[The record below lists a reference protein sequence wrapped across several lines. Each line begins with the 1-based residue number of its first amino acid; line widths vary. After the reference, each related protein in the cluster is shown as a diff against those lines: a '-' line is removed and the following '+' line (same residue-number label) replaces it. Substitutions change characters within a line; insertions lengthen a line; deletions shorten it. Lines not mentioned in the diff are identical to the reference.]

1 MTSTYN
7 AVKDKLKDVITTST
21 DVEELRV
28 TCHLLLNMIE
38 ELVGIN
44 QKITTEVQELR
55 DEINRL
61 KGEHGTPKF
70 KARNPSPS
78 DHSSEGERSNSGND
92 NNAGKKKKST
102 SKKLRLK
109 ITREAI
115 CPVDKSQLPPD
126 AVFKGY
132 QSVVSQDIIIS
143 SDNVEFKKEVYYSP
157 SLGKNFTGSL
167 PNGYSGGYGPNIKA
181 LVLSLH
187 NASNMTESAIVEFLT
202 THGVIISS
210 ATVARI
216 ILSGYDQF
224 KEEKASIIDA
234 GLSTTLYHHIDD
246 TGAKVDGKQYYNH
259 VLCNPFYTAYFT
271 RPDKSRRTILEILSG
286 DNLEFQF
293 DDKAYELMRS
303 LQLSALAVSELRS
316 RINST
321 EKLNKEQLMA
331 ILDELYPNS
340 PRRRKIITEASA
352 ISAYQSREDA
362 IKILVCDDAPQFKQ
376 ITQNL
381 ALCWV
386 HEGRHY
392 KKLTPLVPEYREEV
406 AMFLAKFWHY
416 YRELLEFQ
424 TAPSDEKA
432 VQLSADFD
440 KLFSTPVQYRALL
453 GCMENTAAK
462 KQELLTVLRYPDSP
476 LHNNPAEHGARSQ
489 ARKRDISFQTKTETG
504 TLAKDAMMTLVQT
517 ARKLGVNI
525 YHYLHDRI
533 SQAMTMPSLADE
545 IISRSLMA

>member
-7 AVKDKLKDVITTST
+7 AVKDTLKDVITTT
-21 DVEELRV
+21 NDIEELRA
-28 TCHLLLNMIE
+28 TCHLLLNTIE

-44 QKITTEVQELR
+44 QKITTEVKELR

-61 KGEHGTPKF
+61 KGEQGTPKF
-70 KARNPSPS
+70 KSKPTPPT
-78 DHSSEGERSNSGND
+78 DHSSEGERSNSGN
-92 NNAGKKKKST
+92 NNAGKKKKSR
-102 SKKLRLK
+102 SKKQQIK
-109 ITREAI
+109 ITRKLI
-115 CPVDKSQLPPD
+115 CQVDKSQLPAD

-132 QSVVSQDIIIS
+132 RSIWVQDVVIS
-143 SDNVEFKKEVYYSP
+143 SDNIDFTREVYYSP

-167 PNGYSGGYGPNIKA
+167 PEGYSGGYGPNIKT
-181 LVLSLH
+181 LILSLH
-187 NASNMTESAIVEFLT
+187 NASNMTESAIVDFLT
-202 THGVIISS
+202 THGVIISC

-216 ILSGYDQF
+216 ILSGHGRF
-224 KEEKASIIDA
+224 NEEKIAIIEA
-234 GLSTTLYHHIDD
+234 GLSTTQYHHIDD
-246 TGAKVDGKQYYNH
+246 TGAKVDGKQHYNH

-271 RPDKSRRTILEILSG
+271 RPDKSRLTILEILSG

-316 RINST
+316 RINPA
-321 EKLNKEQLMA
+321 ERLNKEQLVV

-352 ISAYQSREDA
+352 ISGYQSREDA

-392 KKLTPLVPEYREEV
+392 KKLMPLVPEYREEV
-406 AMFLAKFWHY
+406 AVFLGKFWSY
-416 YRELLEFQ
+416 YRDLLEFQ
-424 TAPSDEKA
+424 TAPSKEKA
-432 VQLSADFD
+432 QQLSDDFD

-453 GCMENTAAK
+453 GCMKNTAAK
-462 KQELLTVLRYPDSP
+462 KQELLTVLRYPNSP
-476 LHNNPAEHGARSQ
+476 LHNNPAEHGARLQ
-489 ARKRDISFQTKTETG
+489 ARKRDISYQTKTETG
-504 TLAKDAMMTLVQT
+504 TLAKDTMMTLVET

-525 YHYLHDRI
+525 YHYLYDRI

-545 IISRSLMA
+545 IIRRSLMA